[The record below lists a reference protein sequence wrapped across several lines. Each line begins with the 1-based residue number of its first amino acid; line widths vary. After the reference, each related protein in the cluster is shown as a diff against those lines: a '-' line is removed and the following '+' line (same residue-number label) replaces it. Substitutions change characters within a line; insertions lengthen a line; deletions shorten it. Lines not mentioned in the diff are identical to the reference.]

1 MVAEWNQKQKQ
12 KKKEENSHRCISF
25 YTVSAD
31 LEPVPD
37 PFFSVATRFNEDSE
51 DLLDN
56 DMF

>member
-1 MVAEWNQKQKQ
+1 MKPKTKTEKE
-12 KKKEENSHRCISF
+12 EENSHRCISF